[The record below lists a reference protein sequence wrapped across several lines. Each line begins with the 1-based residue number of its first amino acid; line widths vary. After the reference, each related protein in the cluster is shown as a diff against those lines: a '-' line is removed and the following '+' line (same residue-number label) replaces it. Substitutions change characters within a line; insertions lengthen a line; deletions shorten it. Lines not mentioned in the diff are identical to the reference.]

1 MNEKNNNV
9 KEILTITLKLLVICS
24 IVAAIIASVNFI
36 TKDKI
41 AYNEKLNT
49 AEALTGIYFEDY
61 QSEFEVTKEGF
72 AIYDGDIAYITCSQE
87 DFDFSSKDVKALYV
101 LKDNENTVHGYC
113 ISVQPMGF
121 KDYIKM
127 LVAVNPD
134 CTVKG
139 VEIVSMSETSGIG
152 TKAKEPSFL
161 NQFLGLNDTEVHRN
175 VDIISGAT
183 KTSKPVIDAV
193 SASLYEVS
201 EYIHKVGGEAK

>member
-1 MNEKNNNV
+1 MKQNST
-9 KEILTITLKLLVICS
+9 KEILIIALKLLVICS
-24 IVAAIIASVNFI
+24 IVATIVAAVNFI
-36 TKDKI
+36 TADKI

-61 QSEFEVTKEGF
+61 GKEFEVDEESYVITE
-72 AIYDGDIAYITCSQE
+72 DGNIKISCNQAE
-87 DFDFSSKDVKALYV
+87 FDFSSKDIKALYV
-101 LKDNENTVHGYC
+101 LSDAQNNTLGYC
-113 ISVQPMGF
+113 VSIQPMGF

-152 TKAKEPSFL
+152 TKAQDPSFL
-161 NQFLGLNDTEVHRN
+161 NKFTNLNSTEVGSE

-193 SASLYEVS
+193 TASLNEVS
-201 EYIHKVGGEAK
+201 LYISENGGEN